1 MKNTFKFL
9 GIIAIAAIIGFGFTA
24 CDDGGGGG
32 SGGGCNASCLAIG
45 ATGEGGGKIIY
56 HKHSGFKV
64 TGAGSFI
71 AYYLEAAPVNQ
82 GTSLEWASDA
92 WTSESHYYNTNIAG
106 TGTAIGKGRANTAAI
121 LAVDANAPAA
131 KATKVTIGEKSD
143 WFLPS
148 KDELIEMYKARYHL
162 DTSIWSD
169 YYFWSSSQYDNRNA
183 WSQYFGYSN
192 QNTSTELKYETYRVR
207 AVRAF

>member
-131 KATKVTIGEKSD
+131 KACNEYSNKGKSD

-148 KDELIEMYKARYHL
+148 KDELNEMYKARTHL
-162 DTSIWSD
+162 GISSGI
-169 YYFWSSSQYDNRNA
+169 FWSSSQSSKEEA
-183 WSQYFGYSN
+183 WMQYFSSGN
-192 QNTSTELKYETYRVR
+192 QYETSKSDHLGINVR
-207 AVRAF
+207 AVRYF